1 MDSAI
6 VSLPRFQRLL
16 GDLSYTQGAF
26 VSYPSKGYILQLS
39 FFFLQKHSS
48 GKYLVLNY
56 LLRTI
61 PLILNPSAK
70 KKKCAGL

>member
-39 FFFLQKHSS
+39 FFFFAETQ
-48 GKYLVLNY
+48 
-56 LLRTI
+56 LR
-61 PLILNPSAK
+61 
-70 KKKCAGL
+70 